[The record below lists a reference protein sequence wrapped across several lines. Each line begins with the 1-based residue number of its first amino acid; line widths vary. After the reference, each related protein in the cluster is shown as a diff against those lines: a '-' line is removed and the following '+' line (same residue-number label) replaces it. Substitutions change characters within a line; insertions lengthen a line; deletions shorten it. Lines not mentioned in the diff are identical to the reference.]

1 MIKSIKSITENRI
14 KSIEDFKYLPQYNF
28 SDDGNRFTMWMYK
41 GIPFSQ
47 HRSSNGTFI
56 SLLYDYLPTM
66 KKAGLTDLTMDAPWE
81 VWSKTEAYKLGDKF
95 NGVEDFELED
105 LINTIEKY
113 KEGII
118 AVNKQFA
125 EVSVDVEPL
134 KKAIANEIA
143 EAKKILEDSKANF
156 DWINASDYAVT
167 EFRSA
172 YRFTEKKI
180 ATAYDI
186 LNNKAKTFELSK
198 QYKEKG
204 YVVFD
209 IQPLEEGKKTFQQS
223 GDYHLKKVMYA
234 TKHPTE
240 KWF

>member
-1 MIKSIKSITENRI
+1 MIKSVTENRI
-14 KSIEDFKYLPQYNF
+14 KNIEGFKYLPQYNF
-28 SDDGNRFTMWMYK
+28 SDDGSRFTMWMYK

-47 HRSSNGTFI
+47 HRDSRYGTFI
-56 SLLYDYLPTM
+56 YLRYDYLPTM
-66 KKAGLTDLTMDAPWE
+66 KKAGLTDITMDAPWKM
-81 VWSKTEAYKLGDKF
+81 WSETAAYKLGNKF
-95 NGVEDFELED
+95 NGVDSFELED

-113 KEGII
+113 REGII

-125 EVSVDVEPL
+125 EASIDVEPL

-143 EAKKILEDSKANF
+143 EVKKILEDSKANF
-156 DWINASDYAVT
+156 DWLNASDYAIK
-167 EFRSA
+167 EFRSG
-172 YRFTEKKI
+172 YRATEKKI
-180 ATAYDI
+180 ATAYDD
-186 LNNKAKTFELSK
+186 LKTKSKAYDLAQ
-198 QYKEKG
+198 QYARKG

-223 GDYHLKKVMYA
+223 GDYYLKKVMYA

>member
-1 MIKSIKSITENRI
+1 MIKSVTENRI
-14 KSIEDFKYLPQYNF
+14 KNIEGFKYLPQYNF
-28 SDDGNRFTMWMYK
+28 SDDGSRFTMWMYK

-47 HRSSNGTFI
+47 HRSSEYGTFI
-56 SLLYDYLPTM
+56 YLRYDYLPTM
-66 KKAGLTDLTMDAPWE
+66 KETGLTDLTMDAPWE
-81 VWSKTEAYKLGDKF
+81 MWSKTEAYSLGNKF
-95 NGVEDFELED
+95 NGVNDFELED
-105 LINTIEKY
+105 LMNTIEKY

-143 EAKKILEDSKANF
+143 EAKKILKESKSSF
-156 DWINASDYAVT
+156 DWINASDYAIK
-167 EFRSA
+167 EFRNG
-172 YRFTEKKI
+172 YRATEKKI
-180 ATAYDI
+180 ATAYDV
-186 LNNKAKTFELSK
+186 LKDKAKAYNLAQ
-198 QYKEKG
+198 QYARKG

-209 IQPLEEGKKTFQQS
+209 IQPLKEGKKTFQQD
-223 GDYHLKKVMYA
+223 GDYYLKKVMYA

>member
-1 MIKSIKSITENRI
+1 MIKSVTENRI
-14 KSIEDFKYLPQYNF
+14 KNIEDFVYLPQYNF

-56 SLLYDYLPTM
+56 CLRYDYLPTM
-66 KKAGLTDLTMDAPWE
+66 KEAGLTDITMDAPWKM
-81 VWSKTEAYKLGDKF
+81 WSETETYKLGDKF
-95 NGVEDFELED
+95 NGGIEGFELED
-105 LINTIEKY
+105 LMNTIEKY
-113 KEGII
+113 REGII

-125 EVSVDVEPL
+125 EVEINLEPL
-134 KKAIANEIA
+134 EKAIANEIA

-156 DWINASDYAVT
+156 DWIHASCYAIG
-167 EFRSA
+167 EFRSG
-172 YRFTEKKI
+172 YKTIEKKI

-186 LNNKAKTFELSK
+186 LKTKSKAYDHAQ
-198 QYKEKG
+198 QYARKG

-209 IQPLEEGKKTFQQS
+209 IQPLEEGKMPFQQS
-223 GDYHLKKVMYA
+223 GDYYLKKVMYA
-234 TKHPTE
+234 AKHPTE

>member
-14 KSIEDFKYLPQYNF
+14 KSIEYFEYLPQYNF

-56 SLLYDYLPTM
+56 SLRYDYLPTM

-81 VWSKTEAYKLGDKF
+81 MWSKTEAYSLGDKF
-95 NGVEDFELED
+95 NGVDSFELED

-113 KEGII
+113 REGII

-125 EVSVDVEPL
+125 EVEVNLEPL

-156 DWINASDYAVT
+156 DWMNASDYAIE
-167 EFRSA
+167 EFRSG
-172 YRFTEKKI
+172 YRATEKKI
-180 ATAYDI
+180 ATAYDV
-186 LNNKAKTFELSK
+186 LKTKTKAYDHAQ
-198 QYKEKG
+198 QYARKG
-204 YVVFD
+204 YVVFE
-209 IQPLEEGKKTFQQS
+209 ILPLEEGKMTFQQS
-223 GDYHLKKVMYA
+223 GDYYLKKVMYGA
-234 TKHPTE
+234 KHPTE

>member
-56 SLLYDYLPTM
+56 SLRYDYLSTM

-81 VWSKTEAYKLGDKF
+81 MWSETEAYKLGDKF

-105 LINTIEKY
+105 LMNTIEKY
-113 KEGII
+113 REGII

-125 EVSVDVEPL
+125 EVSVDVETL
-134 KKAIANEIA
+134 KKQLQT
-143 EAKKILEDSKANF
+143 KLQKQK
-156 DWINASDYAVT
+156 
-167 EFRSA
+167 
-172 YRFTEKKI
+172 RF
-180 ATAYDI
+180 
-186 LNNKAKTFELSK
+186 
-198 QYKEKG
+198 
-204 YVVFD
+204 
-209 IQPLEEGKKTFQQS
+209 
-223 GDYHLKKVMYA
+223 
-234 TKHPTE
+234 
-240 KWF
+240 